1 MSELSAF
8 TLKYPV
14 GSGTV
19 LDDHEIKR
27 LLNQAGGWDQR
38 YRQLLLLAK
47 SIPSIPDELRKNE
60 FEVHGCESKTW
71 LLCYNDEYG
80 KFHFAVDS
88 ESRIVKAL
96 AITILAA
103 VNHQPAD
110 MICDFQVAYYLE
122 HLGFQQH
129 ITPSRANGLLAVWKK
144 MSDFC
149 AVHA

>member
-8 TLKYPV
+8 VLNYPV
-14 GSGTV
+14 GSGTT
-19 LDDHEIKR
+19 LDDAEIKQ
-27 LLNQAGGWDQR
+27 LLNQAGSWDQR

-47 SIPSIPDELRKNE
+47 SIPSVPDALKHTE

-71 LLCYNDEYG
+71 LLCYNDQEG
-80 KFHFAVDS
+80 RFHFAVDS

-110 MICDFQVAYYLE
+110 MICKFQVAYYLE
-122 HLGFQQH
+122 QLGFQQH

>member
-8 TLKYPV
+8 ALQYPV

-19 LDDHEIKR
+19 LDDTEIKR

-47 SIPSIPDELRKNE
+47 SIPSIPDDLKKKE

-71 LLCYNDEYG
+71 LLCYNDKNG
-80 KFHFAVDS
+80 TFHFAVDS

-110 MICDFQVAYYLE
+110 MICGFQVAYYLE

-129 ITPSRANGLLAVWKK
+129 ITPSRAT
-144 MSDFC
+144 
-149 AVHA
+149 